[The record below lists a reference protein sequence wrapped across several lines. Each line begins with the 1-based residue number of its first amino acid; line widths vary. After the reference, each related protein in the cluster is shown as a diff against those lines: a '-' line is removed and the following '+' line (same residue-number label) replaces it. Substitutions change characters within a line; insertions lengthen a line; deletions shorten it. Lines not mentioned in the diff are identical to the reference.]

1 MADPHDKL
9 FKAVF
14 SEPANAAAHFRR
26 YLAPAVV
33 GLLDLDAAT
42 LQNVSFVDDE
52 LRSKE
57 ADLLYEVPWT
67 RAANSAEPERPAA
80 LLYLL
85 FEHQSTV
92 DPLMPRRL
100 LSYMDRIWDR
110 FVHDHPGST
119 RLPAILPL
127 VLYHGAREWTAATR
141 FGQLIDVPDAARPLV
156 EPYLPMFEMIL
167 QDLPRMPDELLTG
180 TTFDA
185 VARILFKHGRSE
197 HLTDVLLR
205 LSEVLEVLATAG
217 LHRQCV
223 AVEYVS
229 LVNEHVERERLY
241 AFVADHIGKGAAD
254 MGLSLVERER
264 RQGIEQGIEQGVAI
278 GRAEGNRQALL
289 KLITLKYGAPTP
301 QIESRVMGASDAE
314 VADWMA
320 GILTAPTLEALLDPP
335 A

>member
-14 SEPANAAAHFRR
+14 SEPANAIAHFRKF
-26 YLAPAVV
+26 LAPGVV
-33 GLLDLDAAT
+33 ALLDVDKAA
-42 LQNVSFVDDE
+42 LQNVSFIDE
-52 LRSKE
+52 QLQSRE

-67 RAANSAEPERPAA
+67 RDATEPERPPA

-100 LSYMDRIWDR
+100 LTYMDRIWDR
-110 FVHDHPGST
+110 FVDDNPSTT

-141 FGQLIDVPDAARPLV
+141 FGQLIDLPDAARHLI

-167 QDLPRMPDELLTG
+167 QDIPRMPDDQLTG

-185 VARILFKHGRSE
+185 VARILLKHGRSE
-197 HLTDVLLR
+197 RLTEVLLR
-205 LSEVLEVLATAG
+205 LTEVLQVLATAD
-217 LHRQCV
+217 LHRQSL

-229 LVNEHVERERLY
+229 VVNEHVRRPQLY
-241 AFVADHIGKGAAD
+241 SFVADHISKGAAD
-254 MGLSLVERER
+254 MGLSLVQRERE
-264 RQGIEQGIEQGVAI
+264 E
-278 GRAEGNRQALL
+278 GRAEGGRLMLLNQIAL
-289 KLITLKYGAPTP
+289 KFGTRDPR
-301 QIESRVMGASDAE
+301 IEQRIMAASDAE
-314 VADWMA
+314 VAGWGA
-320 GILTAPTLEALLDPP
+320 GILTAPTLEALLGPD